1 MQRIAVRCANA
12 VMRRYQLAGFGKR
25 TGAFPPKVAPEY
37 AATAKDA
44 VTWAEEYL
52 AKPHPELG
60 RKGPICPFVKHTVD
74 ISRYFVS
81 VQAQIDGSS
90 LHTLRGAVLDEAA
103 TFLHHSPNVGSKG
116 AFGSLVMVFPHIPDA
131 RLGIL
136 DEIHSELKTAL
147 MERDLMFSP
156 FHKYSTKPS
165 ISNPEFKVF
174 RAPFAALVVRH
185 MDVRDIAF
193 LNANRKA
200 FMHFHSRYAHM
211 FSHGKV
217 SDEFG
222 YVRMYDEA
230 RERFGIG

>member
-1 MQRIAVRCANA
+1 V
-12 VMRRYQLAGFGKR
+12 
-25 TGAFPPKVAPEY
+25 TPEY
-37 AATAKDA
+37 EATAKEA

-74 ISRYFVS
+74 IGRYFVS
-81 VQAQIDGSS
+81 VQARIDGSS
-90 LHTLRGAVLDEAA
+90 LHALRGAVLDEAA
-103 TFLHHSPNVGSKG
+103 AFLQHSPNVGSKG
-116 AFGSLVMVFPHIPDA
+116 AFGSLVMVFPNIPDA

-156 FHKYSTKPS
+156 FHKYSNKPS
-165 ISNPEFKVF
+165 ISNPDFKVF

-193 LNANRKA
+193 LNSNRKA
-200 FMHFHSRYAHM
+200 FMHFHARYAHL
-211 FSHGKV
+211 FSQGKV
-217 SDEFG
+217 SNEFG

-230 RERFGIG
+230 RARFGVE